1 MTPRDRE
8 ALEDIRAVIDRAL
21 GFPIADFEALERT
34 DYLQDALIR
43 CLEVMGEAVKRI
55 SPELREQHSD
65 LPWRGMAGMRD
76 LLIHAYDR
84 VDLDEVWQAYRQLPV
99 IREAIVKILTRLTRS
114 DLTQT
119 ANSKVSAVVTPAS
132 SASTSSQSWMA
143 AQS

>member
-8 ALEDIRAVIDRAL
+8 ALEDIRSVIDRAL

-55 SPELREQHSD
+55 SPELRAQHRD

-84 VDLDEVWQAYRQLPV
+84 VDLDEVWQAYLLFPT
-99 IREAIVKILTRLTRS
+99 IRERISQIL
-114 DLTQT
+114 
-119 ANSKVSAVVTPAS
+119 
-132 SASTSSQSWMA
+132 QS
-143 AQS
+143 